1 MGRRHGAVA
10 LCQTRYAQ
18 STVPSIFLTGCFP
31 TCIDY
36 ADNLLRLSGMEGN
49 HGRIRAAT
57 GYAKHAETVAAA
69 EKAESDELQALLS
82 YELARAELNPIAGA
96 SER

>member
-1 MGRRHGAVA
+1 
-10 LCQTRYAQ
+10 
-18 STVPSIFLTGCFP
+18 
-31 TCIDY
+31 
-36 ADNLLRLSGMEGN
+36 MEGN